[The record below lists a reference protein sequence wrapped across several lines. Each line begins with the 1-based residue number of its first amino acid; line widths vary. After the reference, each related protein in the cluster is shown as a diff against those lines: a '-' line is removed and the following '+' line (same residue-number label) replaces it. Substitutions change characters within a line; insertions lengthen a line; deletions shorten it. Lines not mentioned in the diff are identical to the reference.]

1 MNVTQIHV
9 SDQLNRQ
16 CLCGHPLTCHDLQC
30 EDCPCN
36 ECECMGFM
44 EKEAECAP

>member
-1 MNVTQIHV
+1 MNTRPTVD
-9 SDQLNRQ
+9 DQLNRQ
-16 CLCGHPLTCHDLQC
+16 CLCGHPLTCHDLHC
-30 EDCPCN
+30 DECPCN